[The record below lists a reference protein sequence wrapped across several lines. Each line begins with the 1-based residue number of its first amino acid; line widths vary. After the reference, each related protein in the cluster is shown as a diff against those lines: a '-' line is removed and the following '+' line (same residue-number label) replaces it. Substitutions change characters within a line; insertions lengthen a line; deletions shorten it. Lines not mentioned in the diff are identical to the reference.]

1 MSEVKYNIRPVQE
14 EILKIFKVFVTSGE
28 KNWLRQFCIC

>member
-1 MSEVKYNIRPVQE
+1 MAEVEDNIRPVQE

-28 KNWLRQFCIC
+28 KNGLSPFCNF